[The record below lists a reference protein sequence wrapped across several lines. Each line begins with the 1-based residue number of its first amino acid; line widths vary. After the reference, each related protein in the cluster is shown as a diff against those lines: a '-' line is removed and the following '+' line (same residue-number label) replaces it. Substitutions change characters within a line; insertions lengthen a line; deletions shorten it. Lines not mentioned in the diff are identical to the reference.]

1 MLKSELLNLL
11 KDISDDTDINETI
24 LGIEDFKPSK
34 FDIGKATVEDFK
46 EMLNSN
52 KEIKGYYTSTLDSKV
67 SKGINTFKEKTLP
80 SLVEEEIKKRSNEGL
95 TEDQIKLKEMEAK
108 IKQMEQDKIK
118 AEMSSKYS
126 KILGEKGLSSD
137 LLDFVL
143 GANDEIT
150 NANIEKI
157 NKIISS
163 SVDTKVN
170 EKIKGSSY
178 TPPTPSQGGK
188 ITWGDVEKNPSL
200 YGKWKKENE
209 E

>member
-11 KDISDDTDINETI
+11 KDIADDADVNEKILAVDDI
-24 LGIEDFKPSK
+24 KPSK
-34 FDIGKATVEDFK
+34 FDVSKVTVEDFK
-46 EMLNSN
+46 EMLSNN

-126 KILGEKGLSSD
+126 KILGEKGLSSE
-137 LLDFVL
+137 LIDFVL

-157 NKIISS
+157 DKIISS

-178 TPPTPSQGGK
+178 TPPSPTQGGK
-188 ITWGDVEKNPSL
+188 ITWSDVEKNPEL
-200 YGKWKKENE
+200 YGKWKENKE
-209 E
+209 

>member
-11 KDISDDTDINETI
+11 KDIADDADVNEKI
-24 LGIEDFKPSK
+24 LAVDDFKPSK
-34 FDIGKATVEDFK
+34 FDVSKVTVEDFK
-46 EMLNSN
+46 EMLNNN

-80 SLVEEEIKKRSNEGL
+80 SLVEEGIKKRSNEGL
-95 TEDQIKLKEMEAK
+95 TEDQVKLKEMEAK

-126 KILGEKGLSSD
+126 KILGEKGLSSE
-137 LLDFVL
+137 LIDFVL
-143 GANDEIT
+143 GDNDEIT

-178 TPPTPSQGGK
+178 TPPSPTQGGK
-188 ITWGDVEKNPSL
+188 ITWSDVEKNPKL
-200 YGKWKKENE
+200 YGKWKENKE
-209 E
+209 